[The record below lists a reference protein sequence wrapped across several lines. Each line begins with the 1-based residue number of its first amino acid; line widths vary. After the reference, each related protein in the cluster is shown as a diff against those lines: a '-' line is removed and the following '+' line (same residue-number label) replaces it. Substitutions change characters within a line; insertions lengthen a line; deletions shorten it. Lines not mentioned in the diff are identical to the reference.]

1 MPKDNLRENLD
12 GNELDLSLNN
22 LSVVPVKELSAIPK
36 ATHLDLSCNVLTS
49 LPDPFCNL
57 THLVKI
63 DLSKNTLSSL
73 PIRFG
78 NLTHLQH
85 LDLLGNQ
92 LTILPLGF
100 FNLQKLKWLDL
111 KDNPLDPGLK
121 QVAGDCLDETQ
132 CRKCAKNVL
141 VYMKQANS
149 EAERRKQK
157 LLKEAREREAAEK
170 LKEEEEQKKKKA
182 EKQAEKERKRKEQQ
196 ARKAQEK
203 KEKKEE
209 EGEKC
214 EVKAEVRENG
224 IQKSKKQ
231 KTKEGGCLGRC
242 CLALFSVLVVL
253 FAVMVGVHFF
263 CRQNEAQAYCKTYYT
278 PAKNFTQQ
286 HYRCSRDFVI
296 KLIETQFGNNTV
308 TDFMTRSM

>member
-1 MPKDNLRENLD
+1 MPKDNLREYLD

-63 DLSKNTLSSL
+63 DLSKNQLTSL
-73 PIRFG
+73 PTRFG

-92 LTILPLGF
+92 LTILPISF

-121 QVAGDCLDETQ
+121 QAAGDCLDETQ

-141 VYMKQANS
+141 LYMKQVNS

-157 LLKEAREREAAEK
+157 QLQEAREKEAAEK
-170 LKEEEEQKKKKA
+170 LKEEEELKKKKA
-182 EKQAEKERKRKEQQ
+182 EKLAEKERRRKEHQ

-203 KEKKEE
+203 KEKREE
-209 EGEKC
+209 EGEKL
-214 EVKAEVRENG
+214 EEKEVRENG
-224 IQKSKKQ
+224 VNKTKET
-231 KTKEGGCLGRC
+231 TKEGGCLGRC
-242 CLALFSVLVVL
+242 CFLFFSMMVLLLAIV
-253 FAVMVGVHFF
+253 VGVQYY
-263 CRQNEAQAYCKTYYT
+263 CSQNEAQQYCKTYYQ

-296 KLIETQFGNNTV
+296 NLLETKFGKTPV